1 MFPLQGEH
9 IHRLLLLGL
18 IALTI
23 VTNTN
28 ETGYDVWNTITGADS
43 IPSTSEQGVR
53 NYWPG
58 EMPNYAFD
66 NKTNTKYII
75 FGTYMLNETTMTPAC
90 NKNAG
95 LYLTPRRG
103 PFTLLSL

>member
-43 IPSTSEQGVR
+43 IPSTSE
-53 NYWPG
+53 
-58 EMPNYAFD
+58 
-66 NKTNTKYII
+66 
-75 FGTYMLNETTMTPAC
+75 
-90 NKNAG
+90 
-95 LYLTPRRG
+95 
-103 PFTLLSL
+103 